1 VLDAEFER
9 RSPERYR
16 SLHRVV
22 HDHVVAGLRAA
33 TGLDRQLLAQHLLY
47 LHRRSPL
54 TRAFYALRA
63 QGSAAVVPA
72 RRDEHAQVL
81 SILEGFEGAATARL
95 AEAWLAEQPD
105 TLSVVRD
112 RQGWPPT
119 PTTSCTRPARR
130 WRTATRSPGPRWPT
144 WPGMAPPARAS
155 RSTSPGSRSTSAG
168 RPVSPTAT
176 TGGRRDRAVIERQL
190 GTIWSGK

>member
-33 TGLDRQLLAQHLLY
+33 TGLDRQLLGQHLLY

-130 WRTATRSPGPRWPT
+130 
-144 WPGMAPPARAS
+144 
-155 RSTSPGSRSTSAG
+155 
-168 RPVSPTAT
+168 
-176 TGGRRDRAVIERQL
+176 
-190 GTIWSGK
+190 